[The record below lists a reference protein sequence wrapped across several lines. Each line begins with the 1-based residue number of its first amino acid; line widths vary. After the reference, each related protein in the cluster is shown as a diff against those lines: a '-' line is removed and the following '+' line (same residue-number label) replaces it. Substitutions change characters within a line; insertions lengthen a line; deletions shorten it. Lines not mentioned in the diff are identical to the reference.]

1 MNKFRFYLLGL
12 SLAATISMTAS
23 DKPARQMNYWPD
35 GRDIVCVNGQNKY
48 TRALYGT
55 HTYWRLETS
64 DRPIFATVNNKK
76 DCRNIQLYLI
86 YNKGEQNLTDATFC
100 EARYRGGRRIYLLRD
115 GLRVLRYVSLPSHR
129 CVRRAPYGRL
139 NSWVSPLAHS

>member
-100 EARYRGGRRIYLLRD
+100 EARYRGGRRTYLLRD
-115 GLRVLRYVSLPSHR
+115 ERWPKG
-129 CVRRAPYGRL
+129 AEIRL
-139 NSWVSPLAHS
+139 IAIAAMREESAF